1 MTPKTDVEI
10 LNDLDDYVSDIREKE
25 VDGILKRISESTL
38 TSYTFVPE
46 SAVNWQQ
53 DKKNMKAL
61 QKDNEI
67 IIVEQKNFHDREQ
80 RQTNWIYLSGLPYE
94 LASLG
99 YDNVK
104 AEIVSALKTKD
115 GVKEIVLNSYEEF
128 LDRLDV
134 INRIQVPE
142 DIKSVFNAELAAVR
156 FIADREKGSKSKLK
170 TIVDIDEALEEE
182 EDSEGESDF
191 APKSP
196 IR

>member
-1 MTPKTDVEI
+1 LTPKTDVEI